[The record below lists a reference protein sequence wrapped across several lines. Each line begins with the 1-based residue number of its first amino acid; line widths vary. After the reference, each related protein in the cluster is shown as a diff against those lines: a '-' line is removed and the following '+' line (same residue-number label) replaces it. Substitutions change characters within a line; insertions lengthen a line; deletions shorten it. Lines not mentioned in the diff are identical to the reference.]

1 MKKTPANFDRH
12 KEPSRGELAEHFRKT
27 VELSK
32 AAYRNDPTVDL
43 NAPMNKTIR
52 RITWEEK
59 NAEHFAF
66 HREFYER
73 ERSK

>member
-1 MKKTPANFDRH
+1 MKKTPANSGKP
-12 KEPSRGELAEHFRKT
+12 KEPSRGELAERFRKML
-27 VELSK
+27 ELSM
-32 AAYRNDPTVDL
+32 AAYQNDPAVDL
-43 NAPMNKTIR
+43 DAPIR

-66 HREFYER
+66 HREFYEK